1 MIEHFQTY
9 AKAYATGGALLAI
22 GPFAGDITTIL
33 VWRRC
38 LARRATPD
46 VVQTAIAHISTAIT
60 GGGVAGLVANK
71 S

>member
-1 MIEHFQTY
+1 MIQHFQTY

-33 VWRRC
+33 VWLMS
-38 LARRATPD
+38 LAHLTIPD
-46 VVQTAIAHISTAIT
+46 VVQTSITHIITAIT